1 MNSPIRHSL
10 TIPFEHAGQRLDQ
23 VLAGLLSEYSRTR
36 IKDWIETGQV
46 LVNGDKLR
54 PKDKVLGGERVEVA
68 ATLGEAVAVAPQPIA
83 LDVVYRDQHIMVIN
97 KPAGLVVH
105 PGAGNEFGT
114 LQNALLHMEPE
125 LVQLP
130 RGGIVHRLDK
140 ETSGLLVVART
151 LKAHTALVR
160 ALEVH
165 DIEREYEAV
174 CLGVMTAGG
183 TVEAPIGRH
192 RVDRLRMAIREDG
205 REATTH
211 YRVIQR
217 FRGHTHVRLQL
228 ETGRTHQIRVHMAHI
243 RYPLVGDRVYGGRLL
258 LPKGAS
264 PELIT
269 ILQGF
274 KRQALHAA
282 RLAFAHPVSGKP
294 IECVAALPADMR
306 ELLNALALD
315 AGVKVKA
322 VVGSEKVVVKK
333 AAADKVVAE
342 KVVAE
347 KATATVKK
355 KAPAKS
361 VKSRAKA
368 KPKVW
373 AKGRARA
380 KAKSKK

>member
-46 LVNGDKLR
+46 LVNGAPLR
-54 PKDKVLGGERVEVA
+54 PKDRVLGGERIEVKA
-68 ATLGEAVAVAPQPIA
+68 ILAEAVAVAPQSID
-83 LDVVYRDQHIMVIN
+83 LDIVYQDKHILVLN

-105 PGAGNEFGT
+105 PGAGNAAGT
-114 LQNALLHMEPE
+114 LQNALLHFDPE
-125 LVQLP
+125 LVHLP

-140 ETSGLLVVART
+140 DTSGLLVVART

-165 DIEREYEAV
+165 DVEREYEAV
-174 CLGVMTAGG
+174 CLGVMTGGG
-183 TVEAPIGRH
+183 TVDAPIGRH
-192 RVDRLRMAIREDG
+192 PVDRLRQAIRQDG

-243 RYPLVGDRVYGGRLL
+243 HYPLVGDRVYGGRLL

-264 PELIT
+264 PELIEM
-269 ILQGF
+269 LRGF

-282 RLAFAHPVSGKP
+282 RLAFEHPVTGKP
-294 IECVAALPADMR
+294 VECVAGLPADMR
-306 ELLNALALD
+306 ELIGALALD

-322 VVGSEKVVVKK
+322 AAPVAPVVSRQPLKTEKKGKTVKTKVAK
-333 AAADKVVAE
+333 AAKQ
-342 KVVAE
+342 
-347 KATATVKK
+347 KA
-355 KAPAKS
+355 
-361 VKSRAKA
+361 
-368 KPKVW
+368 
-373 AKGRARA
+373 
-380 KAKSKK
+380 

>member
-1 MNSPIRHSL
+1 MNQPIRHSL

-36 IKDWIETGQV
+36 IKDWIESGQV
-46 LVNGDKLR
+46 LVNGDQLR
-54 PKDKVLGGERVEVA
+54 PKDKVLGGERIEVTA
-68 ATLGEAVAVAPQPIA
+68 RLEQAVPVAPQPIA
-83 LDVVYRDQHIMVIN
+83 LHIVHKDPHILVID

-105 PGAGNEFGT
+105 PGAGNAAGT
-114 LQNALLHMEPE
+114 LQNALLHFDPE
-125 LVQLP
+125 LANLP

-140 ETSGLLVVART
+140 DTSGLLVVART

-165 DIEREYEAV
+165 EVEREYEAV
-174 CLGVMTAGG
+174 CVGVMTGGG

-192 RVDRLRMAIREDG
+192 PVDRLRQAIREDG

-217 FRGHTHVRLQL
+217 FRGHTHVRVQL

-243 RYPLVGDRVYGGRLL
+243 HYPLVGDRVYGGRLL

-264 PELIT
+264 VEVVEMLR
-269 ILQGF
+269 GF

-282 RLAFAHPVSGKP
+282 RLAFEHPVNRKAV
-294 IECVAALPADMR
+294 ECVAPLPEDLQ
-306 ELLNALALD
+306 ELLQALAKD

-322 VVGSEKVVVKK
+322 AAKSEKVE
-333 AAADKVVAE
+333 ARKVSEEPPPQPSSA
-342 KVVAE
+342 KRGRG
-347 KATATVKK
+347 KK
-355 KAPAKS
+355 K
-361 VKSRAKA
+361 
-368 KPKVW
+368 
-373 AKGRARA
+373 
-380 KAKSKK
+380 